1 MKDFLYFIQ
10 EDMQE
15 DLNNMDKQLL
25 IIKRRAE
32 LWKNDRNIN
41 EHIVNIM

>member
-1 MKDFLYFIQ
+1 MQDFICFNQ

-15 DLNNMDKQLL
+15 DLINMDKQLQ

-32 LWKNDRNIN
+32 SWKNDRNIN
-41 EHIVNIM
+41 DHIVNIM

>member
-41 EHIVNIM
+41 EHIVNIV